1 MAEKKIVTDTT
12 TSTDLDQTTTTHHR
26 PEGFWETYSKAIIV
40 GGLVVIGLIAGWYA
54 YQEFVKKPNEQKGN
68 EMIFAA
74 ESLFDKMASVTGFN
88 KDSSI
93 FVLNGNSQAGI
104 TGVLKVIKEY
114 GSTEAGNRARYI
126 AGATYLHLKEFPK
139 AVEHLKDFDADG
151 AHQVESKAY
160 LMLGHAYSEQNK
172 TGEALTNYK
181 KAADVN
187 KKDDLTTADALLI
200 AASYADAIN
209 KKEDAVDLYTRLK
222 NDHPTSAAVKSGDV
236 DKYLAR
242 LGIFK

>member
-1 MAEKKIVTDTT
+1 MAEKKIVTNTT
-12 TSTDLDQTTTTHHR
+12 TDLDQTTTTPR
-26 PEGFWETYSKAIIV
+26 REDGFWEKYSKAIIV
-40 GGLVVIGLIAGWYA
+40 AGLAVIALIAGWYA
-54 YQEFVKKPNEQKGN
+54 YQEFFKKPNERKGN

-74 ESLFDKMASVTGFN
+74 EALFDKMASVTGFN

-93 FVLNGNSQAGI
+93 YVLNGNTEAGI

-114 GSTEAGNRARYI
+114 GNTEAGNRAKYI

-139 AVEHLKDFDADG
+139 AVEHLEDFDADG

-160 LMLGHAYSEQNK
+160 LMLGHAYSEQSK
-172 TGEALTNYK
+172 TGEALDHYK
-181 KAADVN
+181 KAANVN
-187 KKDDLTTADALLI
+187 KKDDITTADALLI

-209 KKEDAVDLYTRLK
+209 KKEDAIDLYTRLK
-222 NDHPTSAAVKSGDV
+222 NEHPASAVVKSGDV